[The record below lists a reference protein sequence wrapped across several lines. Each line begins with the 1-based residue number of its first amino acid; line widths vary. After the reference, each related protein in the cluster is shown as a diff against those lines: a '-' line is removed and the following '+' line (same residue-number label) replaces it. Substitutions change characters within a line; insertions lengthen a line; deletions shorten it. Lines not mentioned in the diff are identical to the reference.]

1 MLYAVPTL
9 DDVRAAADRIRDE
22 VRHTPLMTATSL
34 GALYKIQLRVKAEV
48 FQRTGSFKL
57 RGALNAVRSLPDEAR
72 DKGLVAMSAGNHA
85 AALAYAARA
94 SKTTATIVM
103 PHTASA
109 AKIAATES
117 YGGEVVL
124 TEGHLLDVMH
134 EVREARGL
142 TLVHPFDDPN
152 VVAGQGTVGL
162 EIMADGPA
170 PDAILVQAGGGGLLS
185 GIAVAVKALHPATM
199 VIGVEPEGADVVSRS
214 LAAGHPV
221 EMKPVSI
228 ADGLCGPVGGVVT
241 MPIIKDQVD
250 RVIRVPDDAI
260 RQSMRLFAERTKL
273 VVEPAGAAGLAP
285 FVAGL
290 VDLPENADVVLVATG
305 GNIDA
310 TLLATYLG
318 G

>member
-1 MLYAVPTL
+1 MLSAMTTL
-9 DDVRAAADRIRDE
+9 DAVRAAADRIADQA
-22 VRHTPLMTATSL
+22 RHTPLMTATSL
-34 GALYKIQLRVKAEV
+34 GELYNIRLRVKAEV

-57 RGALNAVRSLPDEAR
+57 RGALNAVRSLPADAR

-85 AALAYAARA
+85 AALAYAATA
-94 SKTTATIVM
+94 SGTTATIVM
-103 PHTASA
+103 PHTASP
-109 AKIAATES
+109 AKIAATEG

-124 TEGHLLDVMH
+124 TEGHLVDAMH
-134 EVREARGL
+134 EVREARSL
-142 TLVHPFDDPN
+142 TLVHPFDDPA

-162 EIMADGPA
+162 EIMQDGPP
-170 PDAILVQAGGGGLLS
+170 PDVVVVQVGGGGLIS
-185 GIAVAVKALHPATM
+185 GVATAVKALHPATR

-228 ADGLCGPVGGVVT
+228 ADGLCGPIGGVVT
-241 MPIIKDQVD
+241 MPIIAAQVD
-250 RVIRVPDDAI
+250 QVIRVPDDAI
-260 RQSMRLFAERTKL
+260 RRAMRLFAERTKL

-290 VDLPENADVVLVATG
+290 IDLPPQADVVLIATG

-310 TLLATYLG
+310 ALLGTYLAG
-318 G
+318 

>member
-1 MLYAVPTL
+1 MLSGVA
-9 DDVRAAADRIRDE
+9 RATAME
-22 VRHTPLMTATSL
+22 GSRHLSQL
-34 GALYKIQLRVKAEV
+34 VGAPVHLKCENL
-48 FQRTGSFKL
+48 QRTGSFKL
-57 RGALNAVRSLPDEAR
+57 RGAYVRIAGLLPEERAA
-72 DKGLVAMSAGNHA
+72 GVVAASAGNHA
-85 AALAYAARA
+85 QGVALASSLLGVRSTVFMPKGAPLPKI
-94 SKTTATIVM
+94 SATR
-103 PHTASA
+103 
-109 AKIAATES
+109 E
-117 YGGEVVL
+117 YGA
-124 TEGHLLDVMH
+124 
-134 EVREARGL
+134 EVRLEGQVVDE
-142 TLVHPFDDPN
+142 TLAAAQEYAERTGAVLIHPFDHPD

-185 GIAVAVKALHPATM
+185 GIAVAVKALHPETL

-214 LAAGHPV
+214 LEAGHPV

-228 ADGLCGPVGGVVT
+228 ADGLCGPIGGVVT
-241 MPIIKDQVD
+241 MPIIAEKVD

-260 RQSMRLFAERTKL
+260 RQAMRLFAERTKL